1 MTEERTDIVIDH
13 IPSSESI
20 VTAVVEAVMTAS
32 GADEL
37 PEEPLYDS
45 VDPDILKWIVD
56 GDSDRTVRVAFEYAG
71 FEVTVRGDRTLT
83 VIPAGDDDPLPFDD
97 NDIAERYREQN
108 GE

>member
-13 IPSSESI
+13 IPSTESI

-32 GADEL
+32 GSDDL
-37 PEEPLYDS
+37 PEDPLYDS

-56 GDSDRTVRVAFEYAG
+56 EDNDRTVRVAFEYAG

-83 VIPAGDDDPLPFDD
+83 VVPAEDDKPVTAGE
-97 NDIAERYREQN
+97 NDITE
-108 GE
+108 G